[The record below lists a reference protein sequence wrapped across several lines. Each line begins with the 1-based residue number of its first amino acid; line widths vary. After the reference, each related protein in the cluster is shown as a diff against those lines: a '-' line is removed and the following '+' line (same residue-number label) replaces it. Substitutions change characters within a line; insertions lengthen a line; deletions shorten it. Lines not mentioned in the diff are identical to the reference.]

1 MRKYYLILL
10 AILVSGINTSCSLK
24 EEPYGFYSDK
34 NFFKTAA
41 EAESALY
48 YAYQILNY
56 REYLH
61 VMYFINDV
69 ATEEMNYS
77 ITGSFGVPEL
87 DFWNYPMLD
96 NNEQLDF
103 LFKYAYIG
111 INRANSVIDNVLAG
125 NLSQQVKDRVLGQAY
140 FLRAFHYFYLAR
152 TFGVV
157 PAQRSTVETAEQAF
171 PDYFTNMDELYDF
184 IIEDL
189 TRAEQMLGIN
199 RRVGLADKV
208 AAQSLLA
215 QVYLTIASAKESNV
229 EFYRDMNKE
238 VTQMYKLASETAEKV
253 LYNQNE
259 YALDADLYNI
269 YDFYKSDGPEHIF
282 VLGFDQSG
290 TEGWQYNILP
300 SYFMPSNSNQLMYFR
315 IPNGKIISNVDG
327 YGAFNINDSFVDSFD
342 PADKRRTD
350 LLTKTFYMDAEGA
363 KPKTHTYYLSLK
375 YLSPERR
382 GTRIT
387 GQKPTIIRF
396 SDIALVYAE
405 AQGPTTEAYT
415 WLNRIRNRAGLPDAP
430 AGMSLTDFRNYVVQE
445 RSYELAFEANRL
457 FDLRRKARV
466 TITDPYAMLSGVTE
480 EQTAFYPIPAKELE
494 LNPRNN

>member
-1 MRKYYLILL
+1 MRAYYLILI
-10 AILVSGINTSCSLK
+10 AILTSGMNTSCDLK
-24 EEPYGFYSDK
+24 EEPYGFYSDE

-41 EAESALY
+41 DAESALY
-48 YAYQILNY
+48 YAYQILGY

-69 ATEEMNYS
+69 ATEEMNYAT
-77 ITGSFGVPEL
+77 TGSFGIPEL

-111 INRANSVIDNVLAG
+111 INRANSVIDNVSAG
-125 NLSQQVKDRVLGQAY
+125 SLDQQVKDRVLGQAY
-140 FLRAFHYFYLAR
+140 FLRAYHYFYLAR

-157 PAQRSTVETAEQAF
+157 PAQRAMVETVDQAF
-171 PDYFTNMDELYDF
+171 PNYFTNMDELYDF

-189 TRAEQMLGIN
+189 TKSEQMLEIN

-229 EFYRDMNKE
+229 EFYRDMNKD
-238 VTQMYKLASETAEKV
+238 VTQMYQLASEMAGKV
-253 LYNQNE
+253 LYDQTE
-259 YALDADLYNI
+259 YTLDTDLYNI
-269 YDFYKSDGPEHIF
+269 YDFYKPDGPEHIF

-290 TEGWQYNILP
+290 IEGWQYNILP
-300 SYFMPSNSNQLMYFR
+300 SYFMPPNSSQLMYFKLPDGSI
-315 IPNGKIISNVDG
+315 IPNVDG
-327 YGAFNINDSFVDSFD
+327 YGAFNINESFVDSFD
-342 PADKRRTD
+342 PTDKRRTD
-350 LLTKTFYMDAEGA
+350 LLSKTWYTDVAA
-363 KPKTHTYYLSLK
+363 TNPRTHTYYLSLK

-382 GTRIT
+382 GTRVS
-387 GQKPTIIRF
+387 GQKPSLIRF

-405 AQGPTTEAYT
+405 AQGPTTEAYE
-415 WLNRIRNRAGLPDAP
+415 WLNKIRFRAGLPDAP
-430 AGMSLTDFRNYVVQE
+430 ASMSLTDFRNYVVQE

-457 FDLRRKARV
+457 FDLRRKAKV
-466 TITDPYAMLSGVTE
+466 ATTDPHAMLSGVTE
-480 EQTAFYPIPAKELE
+480 DQAAFYPIPAKELE